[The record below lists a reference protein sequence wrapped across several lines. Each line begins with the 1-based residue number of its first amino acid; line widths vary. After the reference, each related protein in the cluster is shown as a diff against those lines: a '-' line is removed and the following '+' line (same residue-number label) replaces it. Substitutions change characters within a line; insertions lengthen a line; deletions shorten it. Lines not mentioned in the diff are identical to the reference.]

1 MTFICTLTALLT
13 LASTLRA
20 APLSTNMD
28 MVAETLDQAAAQAL
42 AKLQALQAGIPWN
55 GPLLIQAQSA
65 HSANWMADH
74 ILCERLLQS
83 GFEVV
88 LDSTS
93 TPSESMRLSYRVVD
107 LGIVGHSGLRGGEVR
122 RQSRATLA
130 LRLSDRR
137 REVLYWQCEETV
149 QRQDRIPK
157 NKVEFLQHTDY
168 DFARTEIEEQSW
180 SKFVEPVIVSTVL
193 GGLVY
198 LFFSHR

>member
-1 MTFICTLTALLT
+1 MAFICALTALLILAPT
-13 LASTLRA
+13 LNA

-28 MVAETLDQAAAQAL
+28 MVAETLDQAVAQAL
-42 AKLQALQAGIPWN
+42 AKLQSMQGGITWK
-55 GPLLIQAQSA
+55 GPLLIEAQSE

-88 LDSTS
+88 LDSAS
-93 TPSESMRLSYRVVD
+93 APSETMRLSYRVVD

-122 RQSRATLA
+122 RQSRATLS
-130 LRLSDRR
+130 LRLSDHRN
-137 REVLYWQCEETV
+137 EVLYWQCEETV
-149 QRQDRIPK
+149 QRRDRVPK
-157 NKVEFLQHTDY
+157 NRMEFLQHTDY
-168 DFARTEIEEQSW
+168 AFARTEIEEQSW

-198 LFFSHR
+198 LFFSNR

>member
-1 MTFICTLTALLT
+1 MPFVCTITALLT
-13 LASTLRA
+13 LASTLLA

-42 AKLQALQAGIPWN
+42 AKLQSLQDGLPWN
-55 GPLLIQAQSA
+55 GPLLIQAQSE

-107 LGIVGHSGLRGGEVR
+107 LGIVGHSGLGGGEVR
-122 RQSRATLA
+122 RQSRATLV

-137 REVLYWQCEETV
+137 NEVLYWQGEETV
-149 QRQDRIPK
+149 QRQDRIPR
-157 NKVEFLQHTDY
+157 NRVEFLQHSDY

-180 SKFVEPVIVSTVL
+180 SKFVEPVIVSSVL